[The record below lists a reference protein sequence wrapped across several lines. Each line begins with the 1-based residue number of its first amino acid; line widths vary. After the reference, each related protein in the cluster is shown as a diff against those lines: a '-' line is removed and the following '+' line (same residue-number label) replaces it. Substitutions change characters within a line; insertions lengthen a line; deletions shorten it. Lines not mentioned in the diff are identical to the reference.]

1 MSVCTGRPEAFEPA
15 NTWTVIVGESPG
27 TVPAN
32 PEKVGLPVLVVLPLA
47 GFFTVTAGRARSTV
61 HDARAGAGS

>member
-1 MSVCTGRPEAFEPA
+1 MDSDRGRTPVFFF
-15 NTWTVIVGESPG
+15 S
-27 TVPAN
+27 AN

-61 HDARAGAGS
+61 QTMHEPAPDPDRLWD